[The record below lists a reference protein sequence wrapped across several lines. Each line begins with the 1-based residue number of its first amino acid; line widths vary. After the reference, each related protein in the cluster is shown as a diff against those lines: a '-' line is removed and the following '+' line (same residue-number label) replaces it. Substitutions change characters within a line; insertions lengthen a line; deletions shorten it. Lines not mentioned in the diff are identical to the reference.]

1 MGLDIQI
8 LSVPRAMA
16 LRAADVRLG
25 SRYDTHPRW
34 QQVAHERDNWDL
46 HSLLAALYAERGG
59 TQDEF
64 NDTTVRLYKRDLRLF
79 LQTFEGT
86 LAPAVSPST
95 AAQVI
100 EHMRKGRVV
109 YAEASF

>member
-16 LRAADVRLG
+16 LKATDVRLG
-25 SRYDTHPRW
+25 SRYDKNPRW
-34 QQVAHERDNWDL
+34 QQVAYERNNWDL
-46 HSLLAALYAERGG
+46 HALLAALYAERGG

-64 NDTTVRLYKRDLRLF
+64 NDTTVRLYKRDLQLLRRSVY
-79 LQTFEGT
+79 GRYD
-86 LAPAVSPST
+86 SPMAT
-95 AAQVI
+95 QII
-100 EHMRKGRVV
+100 EHMQKGRVV

>member
-16 LRAADVRLG
+16 LKAADARLG
-25 SRYDTHPRW
+25 SRYDKNPRW
-34 QQVAHERDNWDL
+34 QQVAYERNNWDL
-46 HSLLAALYAERGG
+46 HALLAALYVERGG
-59 TQDEF
+59 TQEEF

-86 LAPAVSPST
+86 VPPAISPST

-100 EHMRKGRVV
+100 EHMKKGRVV

>member
-8 LSVPRAMA
+8 LSVPRAVA
-16 LRAADVRLG
+16 VKATDARLG
-25 SRYDTHPRW
+25 SRYDKNPRW
-34 QQVAHERDNWDL
+34 QQVAYERNNWDL

-86 LAPAVSPST
+86 VPPAISPST
-95 AAQVI
+95 AAQII
-100 EHMRKGRVV
+100 EHMQRGRVV